1 MNIVKAIRNIGAK
14 NIWQGLLLAL
24 WHPLFVLP
32 TLFATKKCIRLST
45 QYFGKAHHK
54 NGPANA
60 FRHALWNYII
70 SRSCSRW
77 STKMD
82 KAVVWAKKI
91 TDWHEEAFVNAPLA
105 RAMDLHNNSVGRHL
119 FSKFSGTSLEE
130 FIGILVDMTKKSVLV
145 ETEKEIDAN
154 SMHLVHIIDTQ

>member
-1 MNIVKAIRNIGAK
+1 MNIVRALRNLGAK
-14 NIWQGLLLAL
+14 DIWQVFLLAL

-32 TLFATKKCIRLST
+32 TLFATKKCITLST
-45 QYFGKAHHK
+45 QYFGKAHHE

-70 SRSCSRW
+70 ARSCSRW

-91 TDWHEEAFVNAPLA
+91 TDWHEEAFVNSPLA
-105 RAMDLHNNSVGRHL
+105 RAMDLHNNKVGRYL
-119 FSKFSGTSLEE
+119 FSKYGETSLEE
-130 FIGILVDMTKKSVLV
+130 LVDMLVDMTKESILV
-145 ETEKEIDAN
+145 ETENEIDAI

>member
-1 MNIVKAIRNIGAK
+1 
-14 NIWQGLLLAL
+14 
-24 WHPLFVLP
+24 
-32 TLFATKKCIRLST
+32 
-45 QYFGKAHHK
+45 
-54 NGPANA
+54 
-60 FRHALWNYII
+60 
-70 SRSCSRW
+70 
-77 STKMD
+77 MD

-119 FSKFSGTSLEE
+119 FSKFRGTSLEE